1 MSFKEGIES
10 AKIKNLI
17 DETEQNVR
25 NFEDVTSKVV
35 EEYTSELDSI
45 LNAIKINIVSVEDPA
60 TETLEKYLLEL
71 TNAAYFVGAK
81 VDTLSMYAAMSKAAY
96 KEAYNDAYLGNQVK
110 DAEKKLKSMTRQE
123 LFDALLDISDGDYY
137 AASAEYQTIVNGHIA
152 KTGSK
157 LDYIIQNAG

>member
-1 MSFKEGIES
+1 MSFKEGIEP

-25 NFEDVTSKVV
+25 KFEDVTAKVV

-110 DAEKKLKSMTRQE
+110 DAEKKNK
-123 LFDALLDISDGDYY
+123 
-137 AASAEYQTIVNGHIA
+137 
-152 KTGSK
+152 
-157 LDYIIQNAG
+157 

>member
-1 MSFKEGIES
+1 MSFKEGIEP
-10 AKIKNLI
+10 AKIKNLV

-81 VDTLSMYAAMSKAAY
+81 VDQCMPL
-96 KEAYNDAYLGNQVK
+96 
-110 DAEKKLKSMTRQE
+110 
-123 LFDALLDISDGDYY
+123 
-137 AASAEYQTIVNGHIA
+137 
-152 KTGSK
+152 
-157 LDYIIQNAG
+157 